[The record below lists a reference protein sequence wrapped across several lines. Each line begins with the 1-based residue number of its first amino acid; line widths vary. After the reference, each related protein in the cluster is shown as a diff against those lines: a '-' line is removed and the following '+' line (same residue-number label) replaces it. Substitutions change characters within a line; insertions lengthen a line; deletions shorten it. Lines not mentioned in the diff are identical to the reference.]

1 VLKSELKCAT
11 GRIVASAG
19 SPSLL
24 FGVLL
29 VAFTATFRSSVLA
42 RSNLLTRS
50 WALAFLGIAL
60 LALAGI
66 LTAIEGRSP

>member
-1 VLKSELKCAT
+1 MRDWAHR
-11 GRIVASAG
+11 RIRWLTVAV
-19 SPSLL
+19 

-50 WALAFLGIAL
+50 WALAFPGIAL

>member
-1 VLKSELKCAT
+1 VRDWAHR
-11 GRIVASAG
+11 RIRWLTVAV
-19 SPSLL
+19 

-29 VAFTATFRSSVLA
+29 VAFTATFDSSVLA
-42 RSNLLTRS
+42 RSNLLRS
-50 WALAFLGIAL
+50 RALAFPGIAL